1 MTSQADKPARRVAL
15 PAFAKSLSARL
26 LILTIVFVMIA
37 EVLIFAPSIGRYRL
51 TYFEERLAAGHLAIL
66 ALEATPDNMVSD
78 ELERELL
85 SHVGAVSVALTS
97 PDSGKKL
104 MLMVETPAQIQA
116 SYDLREAGFLSL
128 IVDALEVLGT
138 GEDRLIRVVG
148 RSPKDPE
155 VVVDVV
161 MNEANLHYE
170 LVDFGTR
177 ILLLSLLISVI
188 TAALVYL
195 TLHLVMVRP
204 MRRITENMTHFSE
217 APEDATRVIQPS
229 DRSDEIGLAQRQLA
243 QMQQGLREALQQKT
257 RLAALGVAVN
267 KINHDLRNIL
277 ASASLVSDR
286 LETSADPEVRRVTPT
301 IVSAINRAVNLCA
314 QTLNFTR
321 EGPPVLDLSIFPLRG
336 LVDDVRASL
345 LATGEEEIAWRVEIE
360 EDLSVEADRDQLYRV
375 LYNLGHNALDVGAT
389 EVRVSAGIAG
399 SQLIVDLTDNGPG
412 LSPRARRY
420 LFQPF
425 FGSARSGGSGLG
437 LAIAHDL
444 MQAHGGEIRLERTDA
459 RGTCFR
465 LVLPLR
471 QETRYKDGAARSGEG

>member
-1 MTSQADKPARRVAL
+1 MTSEGDKPARRVAL

-37 EVLIFAPSIGRYRL
+37 EVLIFAPSVGRYRL
-51 TYFEERLAAGHLAIL
+51 TFFEEKLAAGHLAIL

-85 SHVGAVSVALTS
+85 SHVGAAAVALTS

-104 MLMVETPAQIQA
+104 MLMVDTPAEIQA
-116 SYDLREAGFLSL
+116 SFDLRDANFMGLILEA
-128 IVDALEVLGT
+128 IEVLGI

-148 RSPKDPE
+148 PSPKNPE
-155 VVVDVV
+155 VLVDVV
-161 MNEANLHYE
+161 LNESELHYE

-229 DRSDEIGLAQRQLA
+229 ERSDEIGVAQRQLA

-286 LETSADPEVRRVTPT
+286 LESSEDPEVRRVTPT
-301 IVSAINRAVNLCA
+301 IVSAIDRAVNLCA

-321 EGPPVLDLSIFPLRG
+321 EGPPVLDLSVFPLRD
-336 LVDDVRASL
+336 LVDDLRCSL
-345 LATGEEEIAWRVEIE
+345 VATGEEEIGWRVEIGE
-360 EDLSVEADRDQLYRV
+360 NLSVEADRDQLYRV
-375 LYNLGHNALDVGAT
+375 LYNLGHNALDIGAT
-389 EVRVSAGIAG
+389 EIAITARIEG
-399 SQLIVDLTDNGPG
+399 PRLVVDLSDNGPG

-444 MQAHGGEIRLERTDA
+444 MQAHGGEIRLERSDA

-465 LVLPLR
+465 LILPLR
-471 QETRYKDGAARSGEG
+471 QESRYKDGAARTGET